1 MTDASAVQPERPLGR
16 DTERHVE
23 HLVDVTAARVFTEPI
38 AVGEHIVMTA
48 AVLGRVGDR
57 HQSRGAVDRGD
68 TRRAR
73 RRARATGVRRRE
85 IVLTALA
92 AAAAAVW
99 CTTRRA

>member
-38 AVGEHIVMTA
+38 TVGEHVVMTA

-57 HQSRGAVDRGD
+57 HESRGRSIAVIDAGPD
-68 TRRAR
+68 
-73 RRARATGVRRRE
+73 GVHLRPVFGAAK
-85 IVLTALA
+85 IALVA
-92 AAAAAVW
+92 LAAAAAVW
-99 CTTRRA
+99 CATRRA